1 MLKNVTRIVGPP
13 GTGKTTTAMNI
24 ISKNSQKKIAFVSY
38 TRAAVNSATSRLD
51 FKIYKDA
58 YHFATLHSLCSKM
71 LMIDKENILTEKD
84 ISEFATAMNI
94 TKDKI
99 DVFLNIY
106 DFQRNSVVSDK
117 HMNMLV
123 IDLERYKKLRA
134 EYEKFKNEKDKYD
147 YTDII
152 VHTLK
157 KGIAPPVELLIV
169 DEAQDLTK
177 LQWLMVQNWI
187 SKIKEVV
194 IIGDDDQSIY
204 SHIGAYPDFFINL
217 NPGHHRDLAI
227 SFRLPK
233 SVYKFSKNLIE
244 KNKNRLQKN
253 FEPHAKNKEGKII
266 VADLYSAVD
275 YSYKN
280 NKSLFILYRNRANFI
295 EAEKLLMNLLIPFSY
310 LSDDDSLQPIFLLY
324 KDAIDGVPLLKSEIL
339 QITKSLNIDKE
350 LKTLV
355 LAELRKYKD
364 DESPASE
371 VIQQFVN
378 YLKFTSIYKLFPYVD
393 LNILKY
399 YDYILQRYKRYQ
411 IENSPIKIGTIH
423 SSKGLEAD
431 CVYLSLRQTKR
442 TFMQSDIEV
451 ERRIFYVGLT
461 RAKERVFLSINNGRR
476 YFSV

>member
-1 MLKNVTRIVGPP
+1 MLENVTRIVGPP

-71 LMIDKENILTEKD
+71 LMIGKEDILTEKD
-84 ISEFATAMNI
+84 ISEFAAAMNI
-94 TKDKI
+94 AKDKI

-106 DFQRNSVVSDK
+106 DFQRNSVISDK

-123 IDLERYKKLRA
+123 IDLERYKKLRE
-134 EYEKFKNEKDKYD
+134 EYEKFKKEKDKYD

-152 VHTLK
+152 LHTLK
-157 KGIAPPVELLIV
+157 KGIAPAVELLII

-187 SKIKEVV
+187 SKIKEVI

-217 NPGHHRDLAI
+217 NPGYHRDLAI

-233 SVYKFSKNLIE
+233 SVYRFSKNLIE
-244 KNKNRLQKN
+244 KNKNRLQKS
-253 FEPHAKNKEGKII
+253 FEPHTKSKEGKII
-266 VADLYSAVD
+266 AADLYSAVD
-275 YSYKN
+275 YAYKN
-280 NKSLFILYRNRANFI
+280 NKSLFILYRNRANFV
-295 EAEKLLMNLLIPFSY
+295 EAERLLMNLLLPFSY
-310 LSDDDSLQPIFLLY
+310 LSDDDSLQPLFLLY
-324 KDAIDGVPLLKSEIL
+324 KDAVEGVPLTKSELL
-339 QITKSLNIDKE
+339 QLIKALNINEE
-350 LKTLV
+350 LKRAV
-355 LAELRKYKD
+355 LHELRSYKD
-364 DESPASE
+364 EEIPVSE
-371 VIQQFVN
+371 VVEQFIN
-378 YLKFTSIYKLFPYVD
+378 YLKIPLYKLFPYVD
-393 LNILKY
+393 LNTLKY
-399 YDYILQRYKRYQ
+399 YEYILQRYKRYQ

-431 CVYLSLRQTKR
+431 CVYLSLKQTKR
-442 TFMQSDIEV
+442 TFIQSDIEI

-461 RAKERVFLSINNGRR
+461 RAKDIVFLSINNGRR